1 MSPGFMMVVAI
12 VGVLICGINGEK
24 NYGRKL
30 LEDCAQDDDQN
41 STQTDQPVLVPY
53 GVDLTQVRDQGNS
66 YITGEPI
73 DPDDLARFNN
83 FHHSTQIDRSNEI
96 PCDDL
101 NKSDT
106 PTLDGP
112 TGVAEPLL
120 TSDQNSTQIDQSNQ
134 IPFGVDLTEVPDQ
147 SNSNTFDGS
156 TGFDEYF

>member
-1 MSPGFMMVVAI
+1 MSPRFMMVVAI
-12 VGVLICGINGEK
+12 VSVLICGTNCEES
-24 NYGRKL
+24 YGRKL

-53 GVDLTQVRDQGNS
+53 GFDLTQVRDQGNS

-83 FHHSTQIDRSNEI
+83 FHQSAQIDQSNEN
-96 PCDDL
+96 PCDL
-101 NKSDT
+101 NKSDM

-112 TGVAEPLL
+112 NGVGEPLL
-120 TSDQNSTQIDQSNQ
+120 TSDQNSTQIDQSSQ
-134 IPFGVDLTEVPDQ
+134 IPFGSDLTEVPDQ

-156 TGFDEYF
+156 IGIDEYF

>member
-1 MSPGFMMVVAI
+1 MSPGFLMVVAI
-12 VGVLICGINGEK
+12 VGVLICGINGD
-24 NYGRKL
+24 GRKL

-41 STQTDQPVLVPY
+41 FTQTDQPVLVPY

-73 DPDDLARFNN
+73 DPDDLERFHNFQNN
-83 FHHSTQIDRSNEI
+83 FHHYPSNEN

-106 PTLDGP
+106 PTLDGSI
-112 TGVAEPLL
+112 GVGEPLL

-147 SNSNTFDGS
+147 SNSNNTFDGS
-156 TGFDEYF
+156 IGFDEYF